1 MDELR
6 ERQDRMADFIEQ
18 RTKDLTVIRL
28 HGKLALRYRVRRA
41 GVVASLVEYL
51 KSSAYRDYLQLMVEQ
66 TDHGEEIYLEIDLH
80 HPFHIPTLARSLM
93 GVLQLSYT
101 LT

>member
-18 RTKDLTVIRL
+18 RTQDLTVVRL
-28 HGKLALRYRVRRA
+28 NGKLALRYRVKRA
-41 GVVASLVEYL
+41 GVMASLVEYL
-51 KSSAYRDYLQLMVEQ
+51 KSSAYRDYLKLTVEQ
-66 TDHGEEIYLEIDLH
+66 VTDDQEICLEIDLR

-93 GVLQLSYT
+93 GVLQLNYT